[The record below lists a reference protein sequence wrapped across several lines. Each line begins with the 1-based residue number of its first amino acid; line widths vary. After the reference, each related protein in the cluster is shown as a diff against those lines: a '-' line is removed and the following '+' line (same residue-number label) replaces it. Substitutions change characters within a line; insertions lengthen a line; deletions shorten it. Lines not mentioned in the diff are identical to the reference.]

1 MKTLMKP
8 LKRSFFL
15 KETSSIAEKLLGC
28 FLVRRIG
35 QHALVGR
42 IVETEAYLGLKDPS
56 CHSFKARYTKRTQ
69 TFYLEGGW
77 SYVYLTYGMHYC
89 FNVIT
94 GQKSV
99 PEAVL
104 IRALEPIR
112 GISKMQSLRGR
123 ENLKELCSG
132 PGKLCQAFAITKQWN
147 AKDLTQKAGFFIA
160 KGPSLKNIETDARV
174 GLPWH
179 KDSAYWFLR
188 FYAKDNPYVSIQK
201 NQIKS
206 L

>member
-1 MKTLMKP
+1 MEP

-35 QHALVGR
+35 KQTLVGR
-42 IVETEAYLGLKDPS
+42 IIETEAYLGLKDPS
-56 CHSFKARYTKRTQ
+56 CHSFNARYTKRTQ
-69 TFYLEGGW
+69 TFYLEGGY
-77 SYVYLTYGMHYC
+77 SYVYFTYGMHYC

-94 GQKSV
+94 GKKSV

-104 IRALEPIR
+104 IRALEPVS
-112 GISKMQSLRGR
+112 GVSKMQNLRGR

-132 PGKLCQAFAITKQWN
+132 PGKLCQAFAITKQLN
-147 AKDLTQKAGFFIA
+147 AQDLSKKGLLFIA

-179 KDSAYWFLR
+179 VDSAYWFLR
-188 FYAKDNPYVSIQK
+188 FYVKDNPYVSVRR
-201 NQIKS
+201 NQIEANSNK
-206 L
+206 